1 MVNDTNERDE
11 GADLFA
17 AVIGSILTLARTS
30 GRTVDEVLT
39 AVVYAA
45 QMQAQGQRP
54 VIHAETDA
62 ERRERR

>member
-1 MVNDTNERDE
+1 MVSDTSERDE
-11 GADLFA
+11 GAALFA
-17 AVIGSILTLARTS
+17 LVIDSILTLARTS
-30 GRTVDEVLT
+30 GRTIDEVLT

-45 QMQAQGQRP
+45 QTKAQGLRP

>member
-1 MVNDTNERDE
+1 MVNDTSERDE
-11 GADLFA
+11 GAELFA
-17 AVIGSILTLARTS
+17 AVVNSILTLARAS
-30 GRTVDEVLT
+30 GRTIDEVLT

-45 QMQAQGQRP
+45 QTKAQGLRS

>member
-1 MVNDTNERDE
+1 MVNDTSERDE
-11 GADLFA
+11 GAALFA
-17 AVIGSILTLARTS
+17 LVIDSILTLARTS
-30 GRTVDEVLT
+30 GRTIDEVLT

-45 QMQAQGQRP
+45 QTKAQGQRP